1 MKEKIRKTPNR
12 NKRRKDSG
20 SSGRKRICRFCADK
34 MENIDYK
41 DIKRLEFFMRD
52 RGKIVSSRLSGN
64 CAKHQRRL
72 VTAIKRARFLALLP
86 YSRA

>member
-1 MKEKIRKTPNR
+1 
-12 NKRRKDSG
+12 
-20 SSGRKRICRFCADK
+20 
-34 MENIDYK
+34 MEEIDYK

-64 CAKHQRRL
+64 CAGHQRRL
-72 VTAIKRARFLALLP
+72 VTAIKRARFLSLLP

>member
-1 MKEKIRKTPNR
+1 MKEKSRKTPNR

-52 RGKIVSSRLSGN
+52 RGKIVASRLSGN

>member
-20 SSGRKRICRFCADK
+20 SSGRKKICRFCADK

>member
-1 MKEKIRKTPNR
+1 MREKIRKTPN
-12 NKRRKDSG
+12 KRRRDAN

-34 MENIDYK
+34 MEEIDYK

-64 CAKHQRRL
+64 CAGHQRRL
-72 VTAIKRARFLALLP
+72 VTAIKRARFLSLLP